1 MVYPNIFFIF
11 VLLNLLNLKQN
22 IMKIDNFDLIKKH
35 INTSGDG
42 NEFYM
47 LQIMR
52 RAKDQK
58 DYEGKHKKNIIKSY
72 FISSPEY
79 LDNKR
84 DEIIGLCEMFN
95 ARAYINLNKKSY
107 NQVSLKA
114 LEILAGKIA
123 HEDYNIKSLFD
134 AATGQTSSCDGQKT
148 WIVDYDSKD
157 IDELERIKTII
168 DSIEPKGVEKI
179 VETVPTRHGYHL
191 ITRPFNK
198 KDFYEMYNEKLDIHD
213 NNPTILYMNLKGD
226 ENEQK

>member
-11 VLLNLLNLKQN
+11 VLLNLKQN

-52 RAKDQK
+52 RAKDQN

-107 NQVSLKA
+107 KQVSLKA

-134 AATGQTSSCDGQKT
+134 AAAGQTSSCDGQKT

-168 DSIEPKGVEKI
+168 DSVEPKGVEKI

-198 KDFYEMYNEKLDIHD
+198 KDFYEVYNESLSIHD
-213 NNPTILYMNLKGD
+213 NNPTVLYMNLKGD
-226 ENEQK
+226 ENE

>member
-1 MVYPNIFFIF
+1 MRV
-11 VLLNLLNLKQN
+11 
-22 IMKIDNFDLIKKH
+22 DNFDLIKKH

-42 NEFYM
+42 SEFYM

-52 RAKDQK
+52 RTKDQK
-58 DYEGKHKKNIIKSY
+58 GYEGKHKQSIIKSY
-72 FISSPEY
+72 YVSSSEY
-79 LDNKR
+79 LDEKR

-107 NQVSLKA
+107 KQVSLKA

-123 HEDYNIKSLFD
+123 HEDYNIKSMFES
-134 AATGQTSSCDGQKT
+134 ACGQTGACDGQKT

-157 IDELERIKTII
+157 IDGLNVIKSII
-168 DSIEPKGVEKI
+168 DSVEPFGVDKI

-198 KDFYEMYNEKLDIHD
+198 KAFYEKYNENLDIHD
-213 NNPTILYMNLKGD
+213 NNPTILFVNLKDD
-226 ENEQK
+226 ENE